1 VVLIFFVRFSYA
13 CFLITSINC
22 KYFQKDIQK
31 VNSVDTV
38 VVPTPEK
45 VTDDSQTNSVDSFSI
60 NNVWNNYGDAGN
72 QVSPEQL
79 LVYAK
84 TLIGTPYKYAS
95 VDPAEGLD
103 CSGFITHVFNHFSI
117 NVPRSSVDF
126 TNYGTT
132 VNLADAETGN
142 LILFT
147 GTDTLSRIVGHM
159 GIVTEIVDGE
169 LQFIH
174 STSGK
179 AYSVTISK
187 LNTYYKKRFV
197 KVIRISYALSAKL

>member
-1 VVLIFFVRFSYA
+1 VLLNYFVRYCYA
-13 CFLITSINC
+13 CFLITSVSCN
-22 KYFQKDIQK
+22 YFQEDTQEM
-31 VNSVDTV
+31 NSVDTV
-38 VVPTPEK
+38 VVSISERGGDESQK
-45 VTDDSQTNSVDSFSI
+45 VWIDSFPIDNRLNDSDS
-60 NNVWNNYGDAGN
+60 GKE
-72 QVSPEQL
+72 VSREQL
-79 LVYAK
+79 LAYAK

-117 NVPRSSVDF
+117 KVPRSSVDF
-126 TNYGTT
+126 TNYGIT
-132 VNLADAETGN
+132 VNLADAETGD

-147 GTDTLSRIVGHM
+147 ETDTLSKVVGHM

-187 LNTYYKKRFV
+187 LNPHYKKRFV
-197 KVIRISYALSAKL
+197 KVIRISYYPAAKP

>member
-1 VVLIFFVRFSYA
+1 MLQLFFIRFGYA
-13 CFLITSINC
+13 CFLITSFSCN
-22 KYFQKDIQK
+22 YFQQGKQE
-31 VNSVDTV
+31 VSAVDTAV
-38 VVPTPEK
+38 VSTSEEVIG
-45 VTDDSQTNSVDSFSI
+45 DSQTILIDPFTIKKVPNFSDS
-60 NNVWNNYGDAGN
+60 GK
-72 QVSPEQL
+72 QVSQEQL
-79 LVYAK
+79 VTYAK

-126 TNYGTT
+126 TNYGITID
-132 VNLADAETGN
+132 LAEAVTGD

-147 GTDTLSRIVGHM
+147 GTDSLSQVVGHM
-159 GIVTEIVDGE
+159 GIVTEVVDGD

-179 AYSVTISK
+179 AYSVTISN
-187 LNTYYKKRFV
+187 LNPHYKKRFV
-197 KVIRISYALSAKL
+197 KVIRIPYVANAKP

>member
-1 VVLIFFVRFSYA
+1 MVLIFFVRFSYA
-13 CFLITSINC
+13 CFLIISINC
-22 KYFQKDIQK
+22 NYFPKDTQEI
-31 VNSVDTV
+31 NSVDTV

-45 VTDDSQTNSVDSFSI
+45 ATDDSLTFSIDSFSI
-60 NNVWNNYGDAGN
+60 INVQNE
-72 QVSPEQL
+72 VPPEQL
-79 LVYAK
+79 LAYAK

-103 CSGFITHVFNHFSI
+103 CSGFITHVFSHFSI

-147 GTDTLSRIVGHM
+147 GTDTLSKIVGHM

-187 LNTYYKKRFV
+187 LNAYYKKRFV
-197 KVIRISYALSAKL
+197 KVIRISYALTAKL

>member
-1 VVLIFFVRFSYA
+1 VRCSCA
-13 CFLITSINC
+13 CFLITFSSCN
-22 KYFQKDIQK
+22 YFQEDTQN

-38 VVPTPEK
+38 VVSPPEE
-45 VTDDSQTNSVDSFSI
+45 VIGEFQPASIDTSSLDNVLNNFVDS
-60 NNVWNNYGDAGN
+60 GKE
-72 QVSPEQL
+72 VSREQL
-79 LVYAK
+79 LAYAK

-95 VDPAEGLD
+95 VDPEEGLD

-117 NVPRSSVDF
+117 KVPRSSVDF
-126 TNYGTT
+126 TNYGIT
-132 VNLADAETGN
+132 VNLADAETGD

-147 GTDTLSRIVGHM
+147 ETDTLSKVVGHM

-179 AYSVTISK
+179 AYSVTISN
-187 LNTYYKKRFV
+187 LNPHYKKRFV
-197 KVIRISYALSAKL
+197 KVIRISYYPAAKP

>member
-1 VVLIFFVRFSYA
+1 M
-13 CFLITSINC
+13 
-22 KYFQKDIQK
+22 
-31 VNSVDTV
+31 NSVDTV
-38 VVPTPEK
+38 IVSTPEE
-45 VTDDSQTNSVDSFSI
+45 VIGELQPASIDTSSLDNVLNDFVDS
-60 NNVWNNYGDAGN
+60 GKE
-72 QVSPEQL
+72 VSREQL
-79 LVYAK
+79 LAYAK

-117 NVPRSSVDF
+117 KVPRSSVDF
-126 TNYGTT
+126 TNYGITI
-132 VNLADAETGN
+132 NLADAETGD

-147 GTDTLSRIVGHM
+147 ETDTLSKVVGHM

-187 LNTYYKKRFV
+187 LNAHYKRRFV
-197 KVIRISYALSAKL
+197 KVIRISYTRDAKL

>member
-1 VVLIFFVRFSYA
+1 MRIGYS
-13 CFLITSINC
+13 CFLFTSINC
-22 KYFQKDIQK
+22 NYFQEDKQE
-31 VNSVDTV
+31 VNPADTV
-38 VVPTPEK
+38 VVLNPEETIGDSTTILIDPFTIKK
-45 VTDDSQTNSVDSFSI
+45 VPDNYVDS
-60 NNVWNNYGDAGN
+60 GKR
-72 QVSPEQL
+72 VSQEQL
-79 LVYAK
+79 LAYAK

-126 TNYGTT
+126 TNYGIT
-132 VNLADAETGN
+132 VDLAGAVTGD

-147 GTDTLSRIVGHM
+147 GTDTLSEIVGHM
-159 GIVTEIVDGE
+159 GIVTEVVDGE

-187 LNTYYKKRFV
+187 LNPHYKKRFV
-197 KVIRISYALSAKL
+197 KVIRISYVANIRN